1 MSVNWNSLADST
13 RSIRAKSEGLE
24 NINTAE
30 GTLQQVKSVQ
40 SKIDEAYSRLM
51 IRVNAQKSIC
61 GFLNIE
67 PVIDW
72 SEVGTKLANSKKWL
86 ANGANDWDITTLNEL
101 LLALTSMINAVQ
113 SSLSTNWSS
122 MVARIGVAKTRL
134 GFIDTVEANVLERN
148 LRPFDVVTQPQSMD
162 GAIDALKE
170 AEALIAIVG
179 VGNAKVEKFLEN
191 ASSLDG
197 VSLDSVNEPE
207 VKSWLDEDNRREK
220 FVIRFKGRGH

>member
-1 MSVNWNSLADST
+1 MV
-13 RSIRAKSEGLE
+13 
-24 NINTAE
+24 
-30 GTLQQVKSVQ
+30 
-40 SKIDEAYSRLM
+40 
-51 IRVNAQKSIC
+51 RVNAQKSIC